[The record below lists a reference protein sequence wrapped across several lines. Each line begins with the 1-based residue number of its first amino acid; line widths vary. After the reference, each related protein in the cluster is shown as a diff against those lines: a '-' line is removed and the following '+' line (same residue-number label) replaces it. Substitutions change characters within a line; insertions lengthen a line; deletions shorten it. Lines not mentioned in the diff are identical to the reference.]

1 MFDSRLLQ
9 QLRLVWGLRAEY
21 YHYTEIQNGLNQPGD
36 PKKFKLPAEK
46 AWQWLPSAN
55 LTYSPISQLNIRAAV
70 SSSVIR
76 PELMDNSQFFRYN
89 PYLGGLFGNQGLA
102 STRINSYDFK
112 TEWFP
117 GLGEIISA
125 GAFYKEFNNPIELT
139 FIQVN
144 GNPNYYQ
151 QNASRAK
158 VYGLEFELRKNL
170 GFLAPRNTILRNLT
184 AYGNLTLQK
193 SSVRA
198 NYTIQDPTPGST
210 GNITVD
216 VSQDRT
222 MYGQS
227 PYLINAGL
235 QYVGDHLG
243 FNLAYNK
250 SGIKTYI
257 VSSYLNQIEY
267 EAPREQLDAQISYK
281 LLRKKL
287 EVKLNAANL
296 LNSLSMFFVNTAS
309 YDYKPIADQDPTND
323 YVLKEGFSNN
333 YEEGDQIR
341 FRQKF
346 GRTYSVTLTYN
357 F

>member
-1 MFDSRLLQ
+1 
-9 QLRLVWGLRAEY
+9 
-21 YHYTEIQNGLNQPGD
+21 
-36 PKKFKLPAEK
+36 
-46 AWQWLPSAN
+46 
-55 LTYSPISQLNIRAAV
+55 
-70 SSSVIR
+70 
-76 PELMDNSQFFRYN
+76 
-89 PYLGGLFGNQGLA
+89 
-102 STRINSYDFK
+102 
-112 TEWFP
+112 
-117 GLGEIISA
+117 
-125 GAFYKEFNNPIELT
+125 
-139 FIQVN
+139 
-144 GNPNYYQ
+144 
-151 QNASRAK
+151 
-158 VYGLEFELRKNL
+158 VYGLEFEFRKNL
-170 GFLAPRNTILRNLT
+170 GFLATSNKILHNLT

-198 NYTIQDPTPGST
+198 TYRVKNPEPGST
-210 GNITVD
+210 NDIDVD
-216 VSQDRT
+216 VKQDRT

-243 FNLAYNK
+243 LNLAYNK
-250 SGIKTYI
+250 SGLKTYI

-281 LLRKKL
+281 LFRKKL

-296 LNSLSMFFVNTAS
+296 LNRASMFFANTAS
-309 YDYKPIADQDPTND
+309 YEYKPIADSDPTND